1 MDQLQR
7 PETHDKRPGMGTVEE
22 MWRYRLAQRV
32 RGLRLL
38 GSGKPDGW
46 SVRELARR
54 AKLDHR
60 TVLNIEK
67 GRGCTLENLVSLSRV
82 FGVSTD
88 FLLGRAKVPAS
99 AHEIVDRAYEEIMS
113 LASSMDY
120 VIQRPAE
127 TTIRDLENTVDM
139 LRRSLRGLVDL
150 GYQLRYPDPG
160 NPNTRIPYGYEFCE
174 KMEVKLGHELD
185 Q

>member
-1 MDQLQR
+1 MLQR
-7 PETHDKRPGMGTVEE
+7 PETHDKRAGMGTVEE

-32 RGLRLL
+32 RGLRML
-38 GSGKPDGW
+38 GSGRPDGW

-54 AKLDHR
+54 ARLDHR

-67 GRGCTLENLVSLSRV
+67 GKGCTLENLVSLSCV

-99 AHEIVDRAYEEIMS
+99 AHEIVDQAHEQIQA

-127 TTIRDLENTVDM
+127 TTIRDMENTVDM
-139 LRRSLRGLVDL
+139 LRRSVRSLVDL

-174 KMEVKLGHELD
+174 RMEVKLGHELD